1 MKRISIFATIVA
13 LTLSLTA
20 CNSEPETI
28 EGYWMSENGE
38 TISFNSDGKA
48 IVDGISLD
56 YSIYNENNLSIS
68 FLGFAEE
75 YRFDIEEDVLTLTDL
90 SSNSIVTYYRD
101 EEKQKEIKENCDKI
115 AAEQAEYERIQQQ
128 LEAETQAQKDYEE
141 YVRSKKSRLD
151 SIDSKIAENEGWI
164 IEVQNWIA
172 DIDSDLAEVYQS
184 DDMIADK
191 EIQHLRNY
199 QNELYEDIAEIEQE
213 ITDLE
218 TEKEEIIKELKE
230 LGEY

>member
-56 YSIYNENNLSIS
+56 YSIYNENNLSIF

-141 YVRSKKSRLD
+141 YVHSKKSRLD

>member
-56 YSIYNENNLSIS
+56 YSIYNENNLSIF

>member
-56 YSIYNENNLSIS
+56 YSIYNENNLSIF

-141 YVRSKKSRLD
+141 YVHSKKSRLD

-172 DIDSDLAEVYQS
+172 DIDSDFHVSSLYFVVDCLAYIVQETASSGESWIKSELFCHHAGQS
-184 DDMIADK
+184 
-191 EIQHLRNY
+191 
-199 QNELYEDIAEIEQE
+199 
-213 ITDLE
+213 
-218 TEKEEIIKELKE
+218 
-230 LGEY
+230 